1 MKFLDK
7 VKVVN
12 LKKSYEKENI
22 KLNEVGVIW
31 EAEIRDNSFYVM
43 FDNNSDEKFYNNSDE
58 KFDNEKKDKSFF
70 KYCIINI
77 EDLELV
83 EEGLA
88 DDNTILDALP
98 QNNPNWWCKV
108 ENGYILNLLGER
120 KNKEPYK
127 YNT

>member
-43 FDNNSDEKFYNNSDE
+43 FDNNSDEKF
-58 KFDNEKKDKSFF
+58 DNKKKGQSFF

>member
-43 FDNNSDEKFYNNSDE
+43 FDNNSDEKFYNNFDE

-108 ENGYILNLLGER
+108 EDGYILNLLGER